1 MPRLLRYVSGV
12 RLVADPYDLRLW
24 HFTISG
30 KRYNLQ
36 AARGGSFLLQADDGT
51 ALGRFQDWSQAV
63 ACANERAHDSATE
76 RLPIISPYTRA
87 SLAR

>member
-12 RLVADPYDLRLW
+12 RLIADPYDLRLW

-30 KRYNLQ
+30 KRYNVQ
-36 AARGGSFLLQADDGT
+36 TRGGSFVLHADDGT
-51 ALGRFQDWSQAV
+51 PLGRFHDWSQAI
-63 ACANERAHDSATE
+63 ACADARAHEATTE
-76 RLPIISPYTRA
+76 RLPVISPYTRA

>member
-24 HFTISG
+24 HFTING
-30 KRYNLQ
+30 KRYNLTT
-36 AARGGSFLLQADDGT
+36 RGGAFLLHTDDG
-51 ALGRFQDWSQAV
+51 ASLGRFQDWSQAV
-63 ACANERAHDSATE
+63 ACANERTHDAATE

>member
-12 RLVADPYDLRLW
+12 RLIADPYDLRLW

-30 KRYNLQ
+30 KRYNLL
-36 AARGGSFLLQADDGT
+36 AARGGSFLLHADDGT
-51 ALGRFQDWSQAV
+51 PMGRYHDWAQAV
-63 ACANERAHDSATE
+63 AFANERAHDSATE